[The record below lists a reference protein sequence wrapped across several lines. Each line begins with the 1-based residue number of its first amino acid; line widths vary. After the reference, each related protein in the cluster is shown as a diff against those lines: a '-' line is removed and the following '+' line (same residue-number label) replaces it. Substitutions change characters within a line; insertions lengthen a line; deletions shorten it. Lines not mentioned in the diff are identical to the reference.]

1 MKTVRQFL
9 QEYAPIIRM
18 YGLHP
23 CRLNDM
29 KLLMVVDDGFK
40 EMLSWLNPAPEK
52 KEDSKLQ

>member
-9 QEYAPIIRM
+9 QEYASIIRM

-29 KLLMVVDDGFK
+29 KLLMLVDDGYK
-40 EMLSWLNPAPEK
+40 QMLSWVNPAPEK
-52 KEDSKLQ
+52 EKDTKVQ